1 MYIYIYIRF
10 ASALTLIT
18 RGERTRARRKAGRK
32 FAVGDI
38 GVLEVE
44 NKVGLDNII
53 IEEERARWERDG
65 GL

>member
-1 MYIYIYIRF
+1 MYIYIHSVRKRVNAYHPR
-10 ASALTLIT
+10 
-18 RGERTRARRKAGRK
+18 RARRKARRK